1 MCVCGCVGGGGFHS
15 LGAKQLRA
23 QVPIVLRRGVGM
35 VSSPAEVEWR
45 VREGLY
51 SWRRLQ
57 R

>member
-1 MCVCGCVGGGGFHS
+1 MGSDCVCGGGFHS